1 MTEPVACCAAPA
13 QRALSRRP
21 LSRAQWTVLG
31 ALSIPLWAM
40 WPSLALHLKGLPPL
54 EALAVMFGCGF
65 LSFRVLDVGSAEGPA
80 APTLRG
86 WLPSLVYA
94 GALAG
99 GDLCFLLAT
108 HRLPA
113 AQANLL
119 SYLWPVMIGAMGA
132 AAGLFRPGP
141 RIFGALLMGFAGAA
155 ILLWDGKLEPSVSG
169 MALALGS
176 GALWAAYCVFRL
188 AWKEPTGNLLARGS
202 GISAVL
208 CAVLHFLI
216 EPTVRPD
223 GVQILCMAVSGFIAL
238 GLGNYLWDQG
248 FRRGDSQR
256 LAVMAYATPLCS
268 TLLLASWGAAR
279 LTGNLL
285 IAALVIVGA
294 GLLSRTDTPRN
305 APAP

>member
-1 MTEPVACCAAPA
+1 MTDSVACCAAPVRTA
-13 QRALSRRP
+13 VPRRP
-21 LSRAQWTVLG
+21 LSTSQWTALG

-40 WPSLALHLKGLPPL
+40 WPSLALHMKSLPPL
-54 EALAVMFGCGF
+54 EALACMFACGF
-65 LSFRVLDVGSAEGPA
+65 LTFRVLKVGSAEGAA

-119 SYLWPVMIGAMGA
+119 SYLWPVMIGTLGA
-132 AAGLFRPGP
+132 AVGIFRLSA
-141 RIFGALLMGFAGAA
+141 RLLGALLLGFSGAA
-155 ILLWDGKLEPSVSG
+155 LLLWDGKLEPSVSG

-202 GISAVL
+202 GISALL
-208 CAVLHFLI
+208 CMVLHFLL

-238 GLGNYLWDQG
+238 GL
-248 FRRGDSQR
+248 
-256 LAVMAYATPLCS
+256 
-268 TLLLASWGAAR
+268 
-279 LTGNLL
+279 
-285 IAALVIVGA
+285 
-294 GLLSRTDTPRN
+294 
-305 APAP
+305 